1 MLNEFL
7 ILTIAHIF
15 AVASPGADFA
25 VVLKNTLRSGKI
37 LGILTAIGVGCG
49 ISIHLIY
56 TLFGIAII
64 LSQSEI
70 LFTSIKIIGA
80 IYLLW
85 MAWGAFQSR
94 AKKSSNTPKF
104 THLDL
109 TAKQA
114 FIQGFITNVFNPKV
128 TIFFLVL
135 FTTIISPETPILIQS
150 LYGLWLVVYT
160 MLWFIF
166 VAWIF
171 SRQSVLAWYQ
181 SHGHFMDWA
190 MGAFLTFI
198 AIKLV
203 FDFS

>member
-7 ILTIAHIF
+7 ILTIAHVF

-25 VVLKNTLRSGKI
+25 VVLKNTLRSGK
-37 LGILTAIGVGCG
+37 LAGIFTAIGVGFG
-49 ISIHLIY
+49 ISIHLAY

-64 LSQSEI
+64 LSQSDV

-94 AKKSSNTPKF
+94 AKKSTDTKQF
-104 THLDL
+104 THLEL
-109 TAKQA
+109 TLKQA
-114 FIQGFITNVFNPKV
+114 FTQGFITNVFNPKV

-135 FTTIISPETPILIQS
+135 FTTIVSPDTPIFVQS
-150 LYGLWLVVYT
+150 LYGLWLVIYT
-160 MLWFIF
+160 MLWFIL

-171 SRQSVLAWYQ
+171 SRQSVLVWYQ
-181 SHGHFMDWA
+181 NHGHFMDWA
-190 MGAFLTFI
+190 MGAFLAFI